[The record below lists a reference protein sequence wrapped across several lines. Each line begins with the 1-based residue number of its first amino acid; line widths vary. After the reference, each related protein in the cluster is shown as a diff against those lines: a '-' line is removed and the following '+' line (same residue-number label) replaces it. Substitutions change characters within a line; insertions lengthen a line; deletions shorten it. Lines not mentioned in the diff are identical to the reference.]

1 MIKIE
6 GETIRVRYSGKYSL
20 LDNFLETNAQ
30 NEIVKKKKIGN
41 PIIKNK
47 PGQK

>member
-6 GETIRVRYSGKYSL
+6 GETIRVRHSGKYSL
-20 LDNFLETNAQ
+20 LDNFLESNAQ
-30 NEIVKKKKIGN
+30 NEIGKKKKTGN
-41 PIIKNK
+41 SIIKKK